1 MKKTIIISS
10 VILSVALMASVLIYS
25 NNLFK
30 IQNLDNTLSTTG
42 SAVKVVDS
50 DLAKLSSNFSRVVF
64 ESELKA
70 GYTLMAQDEAKVV
83 EFLKNNNVTEEEYI
97 LSPVRM
103 YEEYYNK
110 ASYEEKKYNL
120 TQEVIITSTD
130 IEKVKSLS
138 QKANDLIKLDVIY
151 QTNSPEYYYTKLP
164 EERINL
170 LPEAVKDAQKRA
182 EAIAASTDRKVGTL
196 KSADMGVVQVMQPD
210 STNISS
216 YGTYDTST
224 VKKEIMITVKANFV
238 LK

>member
-64 ESELKA
+64 ESELKV

-130 IEKVKSLS
+130 IE
-138 QKANDLIKLDVIY
+138 
-151 QTNSPEYYYTKLP
+151 
-164 EERINL
+164 
-170 LPEAVKDAQKRA
+170 
-182 EAIAASTDRKVGTL
+182 
-196 KSADMGVVQVMQPD
+196 
-210 STNISS
+210 
-216 YGTYDTST
+216 
-224 VKKEIMITVKANFV
+224 
-238 LK
+238 

>member
-210 STNISS
+210 STDISS